1 MGSHAVSSLEDLK
14 LASGEANGC
23 SSCVVSES
31 TCKTGKMIC
40 YLWQLVLLVV
50 PVNASPVEVFIP
62 HHHRRNLIHYA
73 VVVSALGKAGC
84 CKDTA
89 ETISNF

>member
-1 MGSHAVSSLEDLK
+1 M
-14 LASGEANGC
+14 
-23 SSCVVSES
+23 
-31 TCKTGKMIC
+31 
-40 YLWQLVLLVV
+40 LLVV

-62 HHHRRNLIHYA
+62 HHHRRDLIHYA